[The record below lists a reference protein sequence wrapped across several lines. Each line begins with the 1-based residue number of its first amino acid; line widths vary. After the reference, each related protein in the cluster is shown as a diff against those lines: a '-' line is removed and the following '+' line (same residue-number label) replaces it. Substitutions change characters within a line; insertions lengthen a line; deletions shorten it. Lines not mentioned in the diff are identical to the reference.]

1 MKMYACESGKIS
13 KLSPRKWHCL
23 CYALDKG
30 GVPVRSHARSQ
41 AWTLEKGG
49 DVMYALQQ
57 AVRSERAYRP
67 HVLLVEDE
75 LTIARG
81 LKMVMNE
88 EGYDVDLADTGLI
101 ALNKFR
107 AMKFDLMV
115 ADLRLPDIDG
125 MEVIERAR
133 EMRPETK
140 VLIIT
145 GYPSVATAVK
155 AVKIGVSDYLRKP
168 FTDDE
173 FMTAVDVAM
182 KDQQKDSIE
191 KLIVDTQEERL
202 IQRREVIQVLE
213 NASQHP
219 NFWQK
224 LMENGSEAL
233 EDYRLSRAAKAAIL
247 SGDLNWI
254 RENVGELT
262 DGQLQFIYKRLERE
276 AW

>member
-1 MKMYACESGKIS
+1 
-13 KLSPRKWHCL
+13 
-23 CYALDKG
+23 
-30 GVPVRSHARSQ
+30 
-41 AWTLEKGG
+41 
-49 DVMYALQQ
+49 MYALQQ
-57 AVRSERAYRP
+57 AIRSEPAYRP

-75 LTIARG
+75 LTVARG
-81 LKMVMNE
+81 LKMVMDE

-107 AMKFDLMV
+107 AKKFDLMV

-125 MEVIERAR
+125 MEVIERVM
-133 EMRPETK
+133 ESRPETK
-140 VLIIT
+140 VVIIT

-155 AVKIGVSDYLRKP
+155 AVKMGVSDYLRKP

-173 FMTAVDVAM
+173 FMAAVDIAM
-182 KDQQKDSIE
+182 KDRQKDSME

-202 IQRREVIQVLE
+202 IQRQEVIQVLE
-213 NASQHP
+213 KASQHP

-233 EDYRLSRAAKAAIL
+233 EGYRLSRAAKAAIL

-254 RENVGELT
+254 RENVGELNE
-262 DGQLQFIYKRLERE
+262 GQLQFIYKRLERE

>member
-1 MKMYACESGKIS
+1 
-13 KLSPRKWHCL
+13 
-23 CYALDKG
+23 
-30 GVPVRSHARSQ
+30 
-41 AWTLEKGG
+41 
-49 DVMYALQQ
+49 MYALQQ
-57 AVRSERAYRP
+57 AVRSEPFYRP

-75 LTIARG
+75 LTIAKG
-81 LKMVMNE
+81 LKMVMDE
-88 EGYDVDLADTGLI
+88 EGYDVDLAYTGRV

-107 AMKFDLMV
+107 AKSFDLMV

-125 MEVIERAR
+125 MEVIEHVR
-133 EMRPETK
+133 ESRPETK
-140 VLIIT
+140 VIIIT

-173 FMTAVDVAM
+173 FISAVDTAI
-182 KDQQKDSIE
+182 KDQQKDSLE
-191 KLIVDTQEERL
+191 KLINDTHEERL
-202 IQRREVIQVLE
+202 IQRQQVIQVLE
-213 NASQHP
+213 NASRHP

-224 LMENGSEAL
+224 LMEEGSEAL
-233 EDYRLSRAAKAAIL
+233 TGYRLSSTAKAAIL

-262 DGQLQFIYKRLERE
+262 EEQLQFIYKRLERE